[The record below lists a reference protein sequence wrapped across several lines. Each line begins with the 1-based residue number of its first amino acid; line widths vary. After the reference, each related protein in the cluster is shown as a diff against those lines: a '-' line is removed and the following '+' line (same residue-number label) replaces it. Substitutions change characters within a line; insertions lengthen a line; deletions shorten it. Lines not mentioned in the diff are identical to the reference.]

1 MIASTI
7 LHYTL
12 CQKFILWLLRL
23 LVKLLLRLEVNG
35 LENIPPAG
43 PVIMIINHIALF
55 DPVMVCAASP
65 RLVIPMAKK
74 EAFASLWGPFLRG
87 YDVIAVHRGEGD
99 IKAVKSALRVLQH
112 NGAVLLAPE
121 GTRSSNH
128 QMQPG
133 KEGAVMLALRSKAW
147 LVPIGVTG
155 TERIKAYWTRL
166 KRAPVQLSIGRPF
179 RLGSTPDNGRVSR
192 AEMAAM
198 TQEVMYRLARQLP
211 AAYRGVYG
219 HVEEATEIF
228 LSFSP

>member
-12 CQKFILWLLRL
+12 SQKFILWLLRL
-23 LVKLLLRLEVNG
+23 LVKLLLRLEING
-35 LENIPPAG
+35 LENIPSTG
-43 PVIMIINHIALF
+43 PVIMIINHITLF

-74 EAFASLWGPFLRG
+74 EAFNSVWGPFLKG
-87 YDVIAVHRGEGD
+87 YNAIAVHRGEGD

-133 KEGAVMLALRSKAW
+133 KEGAIMLALRSGAS

-155 TERIKAYWTRL
+155 TERIKTYWTHL
-166 KRAPVQLSIGRPF
+166 KRAPVQLSIGQPF
-179 RLGSTPDNGRVSR
+179 RLDPGSDNGRVSR

-211 AAYRGVYG
+211 AAYRGVYC
-219 HVEEATEIF
+219 HLEQATEIF
-228 LSFSP
+228 LSPPE